1 METRSRGGG
10 AKKKILFASS
20 SSTSLSAAQGEEKGE
35 RGLAPEEEEEE
46 QKGMNQFHLAVSA
59 AVERASGP
67 ARSRPT
73 QGLAKRGKSD
83 RNSLAA

>member
-35 RGLAPEEEEEE
+35 RGLAPEEE

-73 QGLAKRGKSD
+73 SGLAKRGKSD